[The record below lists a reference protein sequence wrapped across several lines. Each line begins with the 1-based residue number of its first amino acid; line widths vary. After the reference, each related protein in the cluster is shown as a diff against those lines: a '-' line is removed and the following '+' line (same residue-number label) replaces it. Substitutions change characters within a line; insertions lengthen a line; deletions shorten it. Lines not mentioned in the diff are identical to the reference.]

1 MRYLK
6 TFENYSTVNEEELFD
21 KAKKFF
27 TGHESKEAKEKAKAD
42 FHKALDEAEE
52 LVSKNPE
59 GYVFN
64 KASLEKKA
72 EENNYKGGLRIQ
84 RGGRDT
90 SRVYIV
96 YDEGVSGFQKIA
108 GAASREVNIRR

>member
-1 MRYLK
+1 MKYLK
-6 TFENYSTVNEEELFD
+6 TFENYSINEEELFD

-27 TGHESKEAKEKAKAD
+27 TGHEGKEAKEKAKAD
-42 FHKALDEAEE
+42 FLKSLDEAEE
-52 LVSKNPE
+52 LVSKNPK

-64 KASLEKKA
+64 RVNLEKKA
-72 EENNYKGGLRIQ
+72 KQNNYRGGLRIQ

-96 YDEGVSGFQKIA
+96 YDEGATGLEQLSLGASGIVSGK
-108 GAASREVNIRR
+108 

>member
-27 TGHESKEAKEKAKAD
+27 TGHENKEAKEKAKAD

-72 EENNYKGGLRIQ
+72 NENNYRGGLRIQ

-96 YDEGVSGFQKIA
+96 YDEGATGFEKAASGARGVVSGQ
-108 GAASREVNIRR
+108 